1 MAGIEEARR
10 QYRVALEAQRTKLRQ
25 ELDAVERE
33 LVSLGSDGLTGRKRG
48 RSASTNGRR
57 RSAGRK
63 RRGGRAEQ
71 VKSALRKDPK
81 ASASKIAE
89 EFGMSASQVH
99 GIFARLEKKGE
110 IEKKTKDGRKLK
122 S

>member
-1 MAGIEEARR
+1 MAGIEEARK
-10 QYRVALEAQRTKLRQ
+10 QYRVALEAQRE
-25 ELDAVERE
+25 ELSKELEAVKRE
-33 LVSLGSDGLTGRKRG
+33 LASLGSTGPVRRGPGRK
-48 RSASTNGRR
+48 ASTNGRR
-57 RSAGRK
+57 RSKGRK
-63 RRGGRAEQ
+63 RRGGRGEQ

-110 IEKKTKDGRKLK
+110 ITKTKAGRTVKA
-122 S
+122 